1 MPARCPTCHRLM
13 DPPPAEQPPADALSP
28 HDARALARM
37 RFALGRWALGYPRAM
52 EQAAAAAAVGN
63 GSLGAACAA
72 YALGVID
79 GAYAKRKA
87 GHHPRYTQSGTRSQ
101 RWAHRGALLA
111 NPSGGPAVRIE
122 ALGPEYAPRAGD
134 TAQPGDIIT
143 VGPNGAKPA
152 HTTLVIARDFD
163 GVWCVG
169 FNQSGV
175 KANGARASGELTL
188 TFYPFAAGRGFS
200 VHKVTS
206 VPLDAYDGGPTHT
219 IEAEAVARGVAAFER
234 MAGVSV
240 VWPGGVAA

>member
-1 MPARCPTCHRLM
+1 MPAT
-13 DPPPAEQPPADALSP
+13 ATLSP
-28 HDARALARM
+28 YDARALARM

-52 EQAAAAAAVGN
+52 EQAAAAQAVGN

-101 RWAHRGALLA
+101 YWAHRGAMLA
-111 NPSGGPAVRIE
+111 GRNGGPPERIG
-122 ALGPEYAPRAGD
+122 ALGPEYAPRRGD
-134 TAQPGDIIT
+134 TARPGDIIT
-143 VGPNGAKPA
+143 VGPNGSRPS
-152 HTTLVIARDFD
+152 HTTLVIARTHD
-163 GVWCVG
+163 GVWCIG
-169 FNQSGV
+169 FNQSGA
-175 KANGARASGELTL
+175 KANGRHASGELVL
-188 TFYPFAAGRGFS
+188 TFYPFAAGRGYS
-200 VHKVTS
+200 VHKVTT

-219 IEAEAVARGVAAFER
+219 IDEADVARGVEAFER